1 MTIENRDKIL
11 EAAGRVYAECG
22 FRGATTRRIAHE
34 AGVNEVTLFRIFGSK
49 AALISEALA
58 SGALADPRP
67 ALPEDPEDPERE
79 LSSWAVAHLEHLRDV
94 RSLIVKTLGEI
105 DERPELAECAK
116 HGPMA
121 SYQLIRDYLG
131 RLKDRGFVDAE
142 LDVDAVAPILL
153 GTLFAD
159 AVGRE
164 FLPDLHKTPAD
175 EAAAMYTRHFLRGIG
190 YHAAPAARR
199 RAVTK

>member
-1 MTIENRDKIL
+1 MQPSRERIL
-11 EAAGRVYAECG
+11 EAAARVYAEHG

-49 AALISEALA
+49 AALITEALA

-67 ALPEDPEDPERE
+67 ALPEEPEDPERE
-79 LSSWAVAHLEHLRDV
+79 LTRWAAAHLEHLRDV
-94 RSLIVKTLGEI
+94 RSLIVKTLSELE
-105 DERPELAECAK
+105 ERPELAECAK
-116 HGPMA
+116 QGPMC

-131 RLKDRGFVDAE
+131 RLKARGFVDAN
-142 LDVDAVAPILL
+142 LDVEAVAPILL

-164 FLPDLHKTPAD
+164 FLPELHPIPVE
-175 EAAAMYTRHFLRGIG
+175 EAAVVYTRHFLRGIG
-190 YHAAPAARR
+190 FRSGAAAPRRAARR
-199 RAVTK
+199 

>member
-1 MTIENRDKIL
+1 MTNESRHRIL

-67 ALPEDPEDPERE
+67 ALPEEPEDPERE
-79 LSSWAVAHLEHLRDV
+79 LTQWAVAHLEHMRDV
-94 RSLIVKTLGEI
+94 RPLIVKTLGEV

-121 SYQLIRDYLG
+121 SYRLIRDYLG
-131 RLKDRGFVDAE
+131 RLKACGFVDAD
-142 LDVDAVAPILL
+142 LDADAVAPILL

-159 AVGRE
+159 AVGRA
-164 FLPDLHKTPAD
+164 FLPELHTTPAED
-175 EAAAMYTRHFLRGIG
+175 AAELYTRHFLRGIG
-190 YHAAPAARR
+190 YHAEAAGRR
-199 RAVTK
+199 RAANR